1 MSETN
6 EIKKI
11 INVDVSG
18 AEQSLNDY
26 KKSIDELSESLKN
39 LEKDSSEY
47 AKLSEEIAQAQ
58 QKLNDMMGAGGKNAT
73 SNASTMG
80 SLNKAL
86 ASNVPTIGKVNTAL
100 KTLSVNP
107 VFAIIGAAV
116 LVFGALTKAI
126 KGSEQQT
133 QAIQK
138 VFAAFEPILN
148 AVSNAI
154 SKLAEGFIWFAEQ
167 AVSAI
172 QDVFGWVSKLLEF
185 VGLDEWAEK
194 LQGGLDKMEESI
206 KLRERENSLIREKR
220 ENLIKEADI
229 NLEISELREKI
240 SDKENLSIEE
250 RRKALDEWA
259 IKEKEL
265 ADMKYQEALKEYEL
279 CVERNALT
287 ESSTEDLQ
295 KQADLYV
302 KMQNALKGLNDVE
315 RTINKTRISLNKEEE
330 TAQAERNR
338 AAKAAADARK
348 KEAEQRAK
356 EIERLKQQELDKIK
370 EIEDKI
376 AESQLTEIENLER
389 VYNERVAL
397 YEKHGKD
404 ITALTEQF
412 ERDKINII
420 AKANKEEQD
429 LRKQWLSEQFKE
441 LEDVA
446 KQEQFELSLIDVD
459 TEGMKIE
466 EVLALEQEAAQAK
479 YDIEQQ
485 LILDKIALQE
495 MYLENFVGSAEEM
508 AAAEAELDSLRLQ
521 YSNNKKKYD
530 KDTADTAKKYAQ
542 QELAEKRA
550 AQNQLLASTA
560 SLFGTLSGMMDENSE
575 EAKSLAV
582 METIINT
589 LQAIMGTWAG
599 YSPMGPWGVAAAA
612 VQTAAIAATGAATV
626 SQILSTNKNSKGVPT
641 VATPSIPEQS
651 MTEVTPLLD
660 EQSDINRL
668 TTLTEQGD
676 SSNDTQN
683 LRVYVVDQ
691 DIIDATNRVKVVEN
705 NSTF

>member
-1 MSETN
+1 MD
-6 EIKKI
+6 EIKKTI
-11 INVDVSG
+11 SIDVSQ
-18 AEQSLNDY
+18 AEQSLKDY
-26 KKSIDELSESLKN
+26 KNSIDELSKSLDGLDK
-39 LEKDSSEY
+39 SSEAY
-47 AKLSEEIAQAQ
+47 ANISGEVAKAQ
-58 QKLNDMMGAGGKNAT
+58 KSLNDAIGAGSKNAT
-73 SNASTMG
+73 SGASTMG

-86 ASNVPTIGKVNTAL
+86 ASNIPAIGNVNTAL

-107 VFAIIGAAV
+107 VFAIISAAV

-126 KGSEQQT
+126 KGSEEQT

-154 SKLAEGFIWFAEQ
+154 SALAGAVIAFAER
-167 AVSAI
+167 AISAI
-172 QDVFGWVSKLLEF
+172 QDVLGWLSTMLDF
-185 VGLDEWAEK
+185 VGLDEWADK

-206 KLRERENSLIREKR
+206 ELRKRENELIKEKR
-220 ENLIKEADI
+220 ENLMKEADI

-259 IKEKEL
+259 EKEKEL
-265 ADMKYQEALKEYEL
+265 ADMKYQEAKKEYDL
-279 CVERNALT
+279 VVERNSLT

-302 KMQNALKGLNDVE
+302 KMQNALKGLNDIE
-315 RTINKTRISLNKEEE
+315 RTINKTRTSLNKEEE
-330 TAQAERNR
+330 AANKERER
-338 AAKAAADARK
+338 EAKAAAAERK
-348 KEAEQRAK
+348 REAQQRES
-356 EIERLKQQELDKIK
+356 EIERLKQKELDKIK
-370 EIEDKI
+370 EIDDKI
-376 AESQLTEIENLER
+376 AESQLTEIENLEK

-397 YEKHGKD
+397 YQKHGKD
-404 ITALTEQF
+404 ITSLTEQF

-420 AKANKEEQD
+420 AKANKEEQG

-441 LEDVA
+441 LEDAA
-446 KQEQFELSLIDVD
+446 KQDQFELSLVDLD
-459 TEGMKIE
+459 TEGLKIE
-466 EVLALEQEAAQAK
+466 EALALEQEAAQAK

-485 LILDKIALQE
+485 LIMDKIALQE
-495 MYLENFVGSAEEM
+495 LYIENFVGSTEEM
-508 AAAEAELDSLRLQ
+508 AIAEAELDKLRQQ
-521 YSNNKKKYD
+521 YANNKKKYD
-530 KDTADTAKKYAQ
+530 KETADTATKYANK
-542 QELAEKRA
+542 ELAEKRA

-575 EAKSLAV
+575 EAKALAV

-599 YSPMGPWGVAAAA
+599 YSKMGPWGVAAAV
-612 VQTAAIAATGAATV
+612 VQTAAITATGAATV

-668 TTLTEQGD
+668 TSLTEQGD
-676 SSNDTQN
+676 SSNETQN

-691 DIIDATNRVKVVEN
+691 DIIDATNRVKVVESN
-705 NSTF
+705 ATF

>member
-1 MSETN
+1 MD
-6 EIKKI
+6 EIKKTI
-11 INVDVSG
+11 SIDVSQ
-18 AEQSLNDY
+18 AEQSLKDY
-26 KKSIDELSESLKN
+26 KNSIDELSKSLDGLDK
-39 LEKDSSEY
+39 SSEAY
-47 AKLSEEIAQAQ
+47 ASISDEVAKAQ
-58 QKLNDMMGAGGKNAT
+58 KSLNEAIGAGSKNAT
-73 SNASTMG
+73 SGASTMG
-80 SLNKAL
+80 SLNNAL

-100 KTLSVNP
+100 KALSVNP

-133 QAIQK
+133 QALQK

-154 SKLAEGFIWFAEQ
+154 SALAGVVIAFAEK

-172 QDVFGWVSKLLEF
+172 QDVLGWLSKMLEF
-185 VGLDEWAEK
+185 VGLDEWADK

-206 KLRERENSLIREKR
+206 KLRERENDLIREKR
-220 ENLIKEADI
+220 ENLMKEADI
-229 NLEISELREKI
+229 SLEISELREKI
-240 SDKENLSIEE
+240 SDKDNLSIEE

-259 IKEKEL
+259 VKEKEL
-265 ADMKYQEALKEYEL
+265 ADMKYQEALKEYNL
-279 CVERNALT
+279 VVERNSLT

-302 KMQNALKGLNDVE
+302 KMQNALKGLNDIE
-315 RTINKTRISLNKEEE
+315 RTINKTRTSLNKEEQS
-330 TAQAERNR
+330 AQKERER

-348 KEAEQRAK
+348 REAEQRER
-356 EIERLKQQELDKIK
+356 EIERLRQKELDKIK
-370 EIEDKI
+370 EIDDKI
-376 AESQLTEIENLER
+376 AVTQLTELENLER
-389 VYNERVAL
+389 TYNERVAL
-397 YEKHGKD
+397 YKKHGKD
-404 ITALTEQF
+404 ITSLTEQF

-420 AKANKEEQD
+420 AKTNKEEQD

-459 TEGMKIE
+459 TEGLKIE
-466 EVLALEQEAAQAK
+466 EALTLEQEAAQAK

-485 LILDKIALQE
+485 LIMDKIALQE
-495 MYLENFVGSAEEM
+495 LYLENFVGSTEEM
-508 AAAEAELDSLRLQ
+508 ALAEAELDNLRQQ

-530 KDTADTAKKYAQ
+530 KETADTAKKYAQ
-542 QELAEKRA
+542 QELADKRA

-575 EAKSLAV
+575 EAKALAV

-599 YSPMGPWGVAAAA
+599 YSSMGPWGVAAAA

-668 TTLTEQGD
+668 TTLNEQGD
-676 SSNDTQN
+676 SSNETQN

-691 DIIDATNRVKVVEN
+691 DIIDATNRVKVVESN
-705 NSTF
+705 ATF

>member
-1 MSETN
+1 MD
-6 EIKKI
+6 EIKKTI
-11 INVDVSG
+11 SIDVSQ
-18 AEQSLNDY
+18 AEQSLKDY
-26 KKSIDELSESLKN
+26 KNSIDELSKSLDGLDK
-39 LEKDSSEY
+39 SSEAY
-47 AKLSEEIAQAQ
+47 ASISGEVAKAQ
-58 QKLNDMMGAGGKNAT
+58 KPLNDAIGAGSKNAT
-73 SNASTMG
+73 SGASTMG

-86 ASNVPTIGKVNTAL
+86 ASNVPTIGKVNTAF
-100 KTLSVNP
+100 KVLSKNT

-126 KGSEQQT
+126 KGSEEQT

-154 SKLAEGFIWFAEQ
+154 SALAGAVIAFAER

-172 QDVFGWVSKLLEF
+172 QNVLGWLSKMLKF
-185 VGLDEWAEK
+185 VGLDKWADK

-206 KLRERENSLIREKR
+206 DLRERENELIREKR
-220 ENLIKEADI
+220 ENLMKEADI

-259 IKEKEL
+259 EKEKEL

-376 AESQLTEIENLER
+376 AESQSTEIENLER

-420 AKANKEEQD
+420 TKANKEEQD

-441 LEDVA
+441 LEDAA
-446 KQEQFELSLIDVD
+446 KQEQFELSLVDLD
-459 TEGMKIE
+459 TEGLKIE
-466 EVLALEQEAAQAK
+466 EALALEQEAAQAK

-485 LILDKIALQE
+485 LIMDKIALQE
-495 MYLENFVGSAEEM
+495 LYLENFVGSTEEM
-508 AAAEAELDSLRLQ
+508 AIAEAELDNLRQQ
-521 YSNNKKKYD
+521 YANKKKKYD
-530 KDTADTAKKYAQ
+530 KETADTAKKYAQ
-542 QELAEKRA
+542 KELADKRA
-550 AQNQLLASTA
+550 AQNQLLSNTA

-575 EAKSLAV
+575 EAKALAV

-599 YSPMGPWGVAAAA
+599 YSSMGPWGVAAAA
-612 VQTAAIAATGAATV
+612 VQTAAITATGAATV
-626 SQILSTNKNSKGVPT
+626 SQIMSTNKNSKGVPT

-668 TTLTEQGD
+668 TSLTEQGD
-676 SSNDTQN
+676 SSNETQN

-691 DIIDATNRVKVVEN
+691 DIIDATNRVKVVESN
-705 NSTF
+705 ATF